1 MRTRPTRSATVS
13 TASVPIVM
21 RSSGRHAVDPGLL
34 AAPTVGVA
42 SPARERGGATRAV
55 AIAVEVAVGAAG
67 DSRNGFV
74 NAAWQASHSSYEHCE
89 QWKATPILSSP
100 HTSHVGM
107 IAARGGGG
115 GGGVRASVCV
125 CGGLHKINRV
135 AAPRP
140 PKNNLLVVYV
150 L

>member
-107 IAARGGGG
+107 IAAR
-115 GGGVRASVCV
+115 VVVVVVAVCV
-125 CGGLHKINRV
+125 RV
-135 AAPRP
+135 FVCVGVCTR
-140 PKNNLLVVYV
+140 
-150 L
+150 